1 VCVCVCVCVY
11 IYIYI
16 HTNITH
22 TKNYGPAVDRWD
34 DRSTSIYLPVLLTL
48 LRYNLT
54 STVSRLARGT
64 HCVPGRGDDYP
75 SPSETETENFG
86 ISPRI
91 SHTSLCDNIDITDL
105 GRWKIDGDLTVPY
118 VRV

>member
-1 VCVCVCVCVY
+1 M
-11 IYIYI
+11 
-16 HTNITH
+16 
-22 TKNYGPAVDRWD
+22 DRWE
-34 DRSTSIYLPVLLTL
+34 DRSTSIHLPVLLTS
-48 LRYNLT
+48 LRYNLA

-64 HCVPGRGDDYP
+64 QCVPRRGGDYP

-91 SHTSLCDNIDITDL
+91 SHTSLCDIVDITVL
-105 GRWKIDGDLTVPY
+105 GRWKIDGDLTVSY

>member
-1 VCVCVCVCVY
+1 
-11 IYIYI
+11 
-16 HTNITH
+16 
-22 TKNYGPAVDRWD
+22 VDRWE

-64 HCVPGRGDDYP
+64 HCVPGPGNDYP

-86 ISPRI
+86 ISARI
-91 SHTSLCDNIDITDL
+91 SHTSLCDLVRITVL
-105 GRWKIDGDLTVPY
+105 GRRKIDGDLTVSY